1 MHFAEYLDH
10 LAESGAVLDAM
21 GQADAWRALR
31 RNQHHDSNGSYL
43 EPLSDGRCLRISERA
58 TADGGRVAIYTDI
71 SEIKRQEQLLR
82 QQDQAAQRQLLAA
95 TVNSLRQGIAVFD
108 QHSQLLA
115 WNHRFCELAGLHRP
129 PCPLARPCR
138 KMPKF
143 RCSARSVAVTKRPAT
158 GWCWRSN
165 PADAQCRLCDYLQR
179 CHRAQA

>member
-1 MHFAEYLDH
+1 
-10 LAESGAVLDAM
+10 M
-21 GQADAWRALR
+21 GQAEPWRATQ
-31 RNQHHDSNGSYL
+31 QHHDSNGSYL

-82 QQDQAAQRQLLAA
+82 QQDQAAHRQLLAA

-115 WNHRFCELAGLHRP
+115 WNHRFCELAGLHP
-129 PCPLARPCR
+129 ATCALARPCR

-143 RCSARSVAVTKRPAT
+143 RCSARSVAVTKWKPAT

-165 PADAQCRLCDYLQR
+165 PAPCPMPVL
-179 CHRAQA
+179 